1 MTHEEMAIKIQQ
13 NEDRSKSNTHRL
25 DEIDRK
31 LEDNDKMLASIAR
44 LDQRQKD
51 MDGDI
56 KEIKTDVKGLAG
68 KAGKRWDSIV
78 EKALLAV
85 ISIIIAYIFARI
97 GIS

>member
-1 MTHEEMAIKIQQ
+1 MTHEEMAVKIQQ

-56 KEIKTDVKGLAG
+56 KEIKTDVKSITA
-68 KAGKRWDSIV
+68 KSGKRWDSIV
-78 EKALLAV
+78 EKTLLTI
-85 ISIIIAYIFARI
+85 ISIIVAYIFARI